1 MVLSEINHKMP
12 IYKDC
17 TLGEVVLVSLVV
29 VVSLV
34 TTLSILTKCLFG
46 YGAIGCVIA
55 LALFVH
61 TSRFILGRLQK
72 LKFGKP
78 YGYYYHFLLKKIS
91 QSALAG
97 LIPVP
102 FLQRQGKWSVRRYQ
116 RKNAHAKTV

>member
-17 TLGEVVLVSLVV
+17 TLGEVILVSLVTIIV
-29 VVSLV
+29 LV
-34 TTLSILTKCLFG
+34 TTLSILTKSLFG

-55 LALFVH
+55 LALFIH

-78 YGYYYHFLLKKIS
+78 YGYYQHLLLKKIS
-91 QSALAG
+91 HSTLAG
-97 LIPVP
+97 IISVP
-102 FLQRQGKWSVRRYQ
+102 FVQRQGKWSVRRL
-116 RKNAHAKTV
+116 RKMS